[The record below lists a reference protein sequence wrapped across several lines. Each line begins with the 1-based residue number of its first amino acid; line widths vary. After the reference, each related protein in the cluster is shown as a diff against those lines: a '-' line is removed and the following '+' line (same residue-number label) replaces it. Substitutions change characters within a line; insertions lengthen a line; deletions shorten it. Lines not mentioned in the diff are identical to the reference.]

1 VQATPCSAWADRL
14 EFVGDDDRLVA
25 SVGVLPIRLL
35 AEKFGLRAALSAAW
49 ARPGFTPVYDRGQ
62 LAVDL
67 GLMMLLGGEA
77 ISDFQGLRHLAPVTG
92 QVAST
97 PTVWRFLDEAG
108 EETLGAL
115 HRAVAAF
122 RRHWWSLLAARPE
135 GFPWLRVAGRE
146 LTGITVVDLDASI
159 VFSRSELKDKAV
171 PTYKGG
177 VGFCPNLATCD
188 NTDDLLVIDP
198 RPGNATSNDAA
209 DNIAT
214 LTRAVERI
222 PGTYR
227 HRILIRLD
235 GAGFSHELLEHIA
248 SGGGKR
254 GRRWEFSVGWSCTD
268 VEMAAIAR
276 LPKKAWTPAIEQ
288 DGTPV
293 DDAFV
298 AELTGLL
305 DLSAWTGKT
314 PGLRILVRDEPL
326 HPKYLKRASAR
337 EKELGRRY
345 QLIAVNAKV
354 GQLAWLDARHRSHVH
369 VENDVKQA
377 KAIGLNRWP
386 SRHWP
391 INVAWTQI
399 VLLAGNLLA
408 AYRWLA
414 LEPGDLRDAS
424 VKLLRFRLFDL
435 PARLTRGQRKCRLH
449 LRADWPW
456 IDDVTGTWTRVKALP
471 AAT

>member
-1 VQATPCSAWADRL
+1 MQATLGAVWADRL

-35 AEKFGLRAALSAAW
+35 AEKLGLRAALSAAW
-49 ARPGFTPVYDRGQ
+49 ARRGFIPVYDRGQ

-67 GLMMLLGGEA
+67 ALTLLLGGEA

-92 QVAST
+92 PVAST

-108 EETLGAL
+108 EETLTGL
-115 HRAVAAF
+115 NHAVAGF
-122 RRHWWSLLAARPE
+122 RRRWWGLLAARPE
-135 GFPWLRVAGRE
+135 GFPWLAVAGKE
-146 LTGITVVDLDASI
+146 LTGFTVVDLDASL
-159 VFSRSELKDKAV
+159 VFAASEDKQNAK

-177 VGFCPNLATCD
+177 IGFAPNLATCD
-188 NTDDLLVIDP
+188 NTDDLLVVDP

-222 PGTYR
+222 PGAYR
-227 HRILIRLD
+227 HRMLIRLD
-235 GAGFSHELLEHIA
+235 GAGFSHDLLEHIA

-254 GRRWEFSVGWSCTD
+254 GRRWEFSVGWPRTD
-268 VEMAAIAR
+268 REMDAIAK
-276 LPKKAWTPAIEQ
+276 LPAAAWTPAIDQSGDVVEN
-288 DGTPV
+288 
-293 DDAFV
+293 AYV

-305 DLSAWTGKT
+305 DLSAWTEKI

-326 HPKYLKRASAR
+326 HPKYLARATDQ
-337 EKELGRRY
+337 EKQTGRRY
-345 QLIAVNAKV
+345 QLIAINARV

-369 VENDVKQA
+369 VENDVKQG

-386 SRHWP
+386 SRHWT
-391 INVAWTQI
+391 INKAWTQI
-399 VLLAGNLLA
+399 VLLAANLLA
-408 AYRWLA
+408 AYRYLA
-414 LEPGDLRDAS
+414 LTPGGLRDAS

-435 PARLTRGQRKCRLH
+435 PARLTRGQRKRWLH

-456 IDDVTGTWTRVKALP
+456 IDAVIGTWTRVKALP
-471 AAT
+471 TVT